1 MVEQVQSEVVQPD
14 DKSGDKMDVD
24 DLLRGWMAWWMTMV
38 VSIDGWKM
46 TRITLHH
53 SHVEI
58 FPLQGA

>member
-1 MVEQVQSEVVQPD
+1 MTI
-14 DKSGDKMDVD
+14 SGDKMDVD

-46 TRITLHH
+46 TEFTLHH

-58 FPLQGA
+58 FPLQGC